1 MMRKAMSPERSE
13 EERRAGRRGICGMGE
28 ETKLGKGGRT
38 DERRRQVKISVRSLV
53 EFVLRSGDID
63 NRRTVGSQKEAMQEG
78 TRIHRKIQRQQGPS
92 YRAEVFLRHQVEEEG
107 FLFIIEGRADGIIE
121 EPSGVTI
128 DEIKGVYLDLDKMEE
143 PNPVHLAQAMCYAW
157 FYVCE
162 HQLTE
167 AAVQMTYCSLETEE
181 IRRFKMVKTAQELE
195 LWFQGLVHE
204 YIKWAR
210 YLYHNGI
217 RRDESLRELQFP
229 FSYRNGQRDLAVSVY
244 RTVIRGKKLFIQ
256 APTGIGKTLSTMF
269 PSLKAIGEGYGDKL
283 FYLTAKTI
291 TRSVAEETLN
301 ILRDSGLYFRSVTI
315 TAKEKLCFLEKPEC
329 NPEAC
334 PYAKGHFDRVND
346 AVYTVIHQEFG
357 ITREIILTY
366 AERFCVC
373 PFELCLD
380 ISSFVDGIICDY
392 NYVFDPDIRLKRY
405 FGEGQKGDYIF
416 LIDEA
421 HNLPGRAREMYSAS
435 IIKEDILEIKKLVKE
450 RSPRLTRCLNRVN
463 RLLLEMKRE
472 SGKTE
477 ILSDVGPL
485 VMALSDVFSEL
496 DKFLDLYR
504 EFGDRDQVLDL
515 YFSVRS
521 FLNIYERTDEHYRIY
536 SRFLEN
542 GEFCVK
548 LLCVNPIRNLAE
560 CLEQGR
566 AAVFFSAT
574 MLPIRYYRELLSNGP
589 EDYAVY
595 VNSPFPKKNRA
606 ILIASDISSRYTRR
620 NRREFEKAADY
631 IEEIA
636 SAKVGNYM
644 VFFPSYQ
651 YMEDVRGILQER
663 GTGLSL
669 LIQEKRMTEADRETF
684 LAEFSFKRQESLAAL
699 CVMGGVF
706 SEGIDLTG
714 DRLIGVVII
723 GTGIPQVNPEQE
735 ILKQY
740 FEENGENGF
749 DYAYRYPGMNKVLQA
764 AGRVIRTME
773 DRGIIALLDDRF
785 LQTEYQE
792 LFPREWNE
800 YFIVT
805 RQNVRQAA
813 RAFWEPPDA

>member
-1 MMRKAMSPERSE
+1 MEKVIA
-13 EERRAGRRGICGMGE
+13 A
-28 ETKLGKGGRT
+28 
-38 DERRRQVKISVRSLV
+38 DESRRQVKISVRNLV

-63 NRRTVGSQKEAMQEG
+63 NRRTAGAQKEAMQEG

-92 YRAEVFLRHQVEEEG
+92 YRAEVFLRHQVEEDG
-107 FLFIIEGRADGIIE
+107 FLLIIEGRADGIME

-128 DEIKGVYLDLDKMEE
+128 DEIKGVYLDLDEMKE

-157 FYVCE
+157 FYVSD
-162 HQLTE
+162 HHLPE

-181 IRRFKMVKTAQELE
+181 IRRFKTVKTAQELE
-195 LWFQGLVHE
+195 TWFRGLLHE
-204 YIKWAR
+204 YMKWAR
-210 YLYHNGI
+210 YLYHNAV

-229 FSYRNGQRDLAVSVY
+229 FAYRNGQRDLAVSVY
-244 RTVIRGKKLFIQ
+244 RTVSRGKKLFIQ

-291 TRSVAEETLN
+291 TRSVAEETLE
-301 ILRDSGLYFRSVTI
+301 ILRGNGLYFRSVTI

-329 NPEAC
+329 NPDAC
-334 PYAKGHFDRVND
+334 PYARGHFDRVND
-346 AVYTVIHQEFG
+346 AVYTAVHQEFG
-357 ITREIILTY
+357 ITREKLLAY
-366 AERFCVC
+366 AKQFRVC

-392 NYVFDPDIRLKRY
+392 NYVFDPDVRLKRY
-405 FGEGQKGDYIF
+405 FSEGQRGDYIF

-421 HNLPGRAREMYSAS
+421 HNLAGRAREMYSAS
-435 IIKEDILEIKKLVKE
+435 IIKEDFLAVKKLMKDV
-450 RSPRLTRCLNRVN
+450 SPRLTRCLNRVN

-472 SGKTE
+472 CEGTE

-485 VMALSDVFSEL
+485 VMALSSLFSEL
-496 DKFLDLYR
+496 EKFLDQYR
-504 EFGDRDQVLDL
+504 EFKDRESVLEL

-521 FLNIYERTDEHYRIY
+521 FLNIYERTDEYYRIY
-536 SRFLEN
+536 SRLLEN

-548 LLCVNPIRNLAE
+548 LLCVNPIQNLAE
-560 CLEQGR
+560 CLSQGR

-574 MLPIRYYRELLSNGP
+574 MLPIRYYRELLSNEP

-595 VNSPFPKKNRA
+595 VNSPFPEKNRA
-606 ILIASDISSRYTRR
+606 ILVSSDVSSRYTRR

-631 IEEIA
+631 IQEIA
-636 SAKVGNYM
+636 SARTGNYM

-651 YMEDVRGILQER
+651 YMESVRGILQER
-663 GTGLSL
+663 SSGLSL
-669 LIQEKRMTEADRETF
+669 LIQESRMTEADREAF
-684 LAEFSFKRQESLAAL
+684 LAEFSSERRESLAAL

-714 DRLIGVVII
+714 DKLIGVMII

-735 ILKQY
+735 ILKKY
-740 FEENGENGF
+740 FDESGEDGF

-785 LQTEYQE
+785 LQPEYQE
-792 LFPREWNE
+792 LFPREWRE

-813 RAFWEPPDA
+813 KAFWDSQDACEEEKRQ

>member
-1 MMRKAMSPERSE
+1 M
-13 EERRAGRRGICGMGE
+13 GMIHE
-28 ETKLGKGGRT
+28 A
-38 DERRRQVKISVRSLV
+38 DDSRRRVKISVRNLV

-63 NRRTVGSQKEAMQEG
+63 NRRTAGAQKEAMQEG

-107 FLFIIEGRADGIIE
+107 FLLIIEGRADGIIE

-128 DEIKGVYLDLDKMEE
+128 DEIKGVYLDVGEMKE

-157 FYVCE
+157 FYVSE
-162 HQLTE
+162 HNLPE

-181 IRRFKMVKTAQELE
+181 IRRFKTVKTAQELE
-195 LWFQGLVHE
+195 NWFQGLLHE
-204 YIKWAR
+204 YMKWAR
-210 YLYHNGI
+210 YLYHNAV

-229 FSYRNGQRDLAVSVY
+229 FAYRKGQRDLAVSVY
-244 RTVIRGKKLFIQ
+244 RTVSRGRKLFIQ
-256 APTGIGKTLSTMF
+256 APTGIGKTLSAMF

-291 TRSVAEETLN
+291 TRSVAEETLE
-301 ILRDSGLYFRSVTI
+301 ILRNRGLYFRSVTI

-329 NPEAC
+329 NPDAC

-346 AVYTVIHQEFG
+346 AVYTAVHQEFG
-357 ITREIILTY
+357 IIRETILSY
-366 AERFCVC
+366 AEQFQVC

-392 NYVFDPDIRLKRY
+392 NYVFDPDVRLKRY
-405 FGEGQKGDYIF
+405 FSESQRGDYIF

-421 HNLPGRAREMYSAS
+421 HNLAGRAREMYSAS
-435 IIKEDILEIKKLVKE
+435 IIKEDFLEIKKLIKE
-450 RSPRLTRCLNRVN
+450 TSPRLTRYLNRVN

-472 SGKTE
+472 CEGTE

-485 VMALSDVFSEL
+485 VMALSSVFSEL
-496 DKFLDLYR
+496 EKFLDQYR
-504 EFGDRDQVLDL
+504 EFKDREAALEL

-521 FLNIYERTDEHYRIY
+521 FLSIYERTDEHYRIY
-536 SRFLEN
+536 SRLLEN
-542 GEFCVK
+542 GNFCVK
-548 LLCVNPIRNLAE
+548 LLCVNPIQNLAE
-560 CLEQGR
+560 CLSQGR

-574 MLPIRYYRELLSNGP
+574 MLPIRYYRELLSNEP

-595 VNSPFPKKNRA
+595 VNSPFPEKNRA
-606 ILIASDISSRYTRR
+606 ILVSSDLSSRYTRR

-636 SAKVGNYM
+636 SAKMGNYM

-651 YMEDVRGILQER
+651 YMEVVREILQER
-663 GTGLSL
+663 NSKLFL
-669 LIQEKRMTEADRETF
+669 HVQESRMTEADREAF
-684 LAEFSFKRQESLAAL
+684 LAEFSVKREESLAAL
-699 CVMGGVF
+699 CVMGGIF
-706 SEGIDLTG
+706 SEGIDLIG
-714 DRLIGVVII
+714 DQLIGVLII
-723 GTGIPQVNPEQE
+723 GTGLPQVNPEQE

-740 FEENGENGF
+740 FAENGEDGF

-785 LQTEYQE
+785 LQPEYQA
-792 LFPREWNE
+792 LFPREWRE

-805 RQNVRQAA
+805 RQNVGQAVE
-813 RAFWEPPDA
+813 AFWASSESGKEEKRQ

>member
-1 MMRKAMSPERSE
+1 M
-13 EERRAGRRGICGMGE
+13 
-28 ETKLGKGGRT
+28 
-38 DERRRQVKISVRSLV
+38 KISVRNLV

-63 NRRTVGSQKEAMQEG
+63 NRRTSGAQKEAMQEG

-92 YRAEVFLRHQVEEEG
+92 YRAEVFLRHQVEEDG
-107 FLFIIEGRADGIIE
+107 FFLIIEGRADGIIE

-128 DEIKGVYLDLDKMEE
+128 DEIKGVYLDLDEMKE

-157 FYVCE
+157 FYVYE
-162 HQLTE
+162 NKLSE

-181 IRRFKMVKTAQELE
+181 IRRFRIVKSAQELE
-195 LWFQGLVHE
+195 CWFQGLLHE
-204 YIKWAR
+204 YMKWAR
-210 YLYHNGI
+210 YLYHNAV

-229 FSYRNGQRDLAVSVY
+229 FPYRNGQRDLAVSVY
-244 RTVIRGKKLFIQ
+244 RTVSRGKKLFIQ
-256 APTGIGKTLSTMF
+256 APTGIGKTLSTIF
-269 PSLKAIGEGYGDKL
+269 PSLKAVGEGYGEKL

-291 TRSVAEETLN
+291 TRSVAEETLEL
-301 ILRDSGLYFRSVTI
+301 LRDRGLYFRSVTI

-329 NPEAC
+329 NPDAC

-346 AVYTVIHQEFG
+346 AVYTVLHQEFG
-357 ITREIILTY
+357 IVREKILAY
-366 AERFCVC
+366 AEQFHVC

-392 NYVFDPDIRLKRY
+392 NYVFDPDVRLKRY
-405 FGEGQKGDYIF
+405 FAEGQRGDYIF

-421 HNLPGRAREMYSAS
+421 HNLAGRAREMYSAS
-435 IIKEDILEIKKLVKE
+435 IVKEKFLEIKKLVKE
-450 RSPRLTRCLNRVN
+450 VSPRLTRYLNRVN

-472 SGKTE
+472 CRGME
-477 ILSDVGPL
+477 ILSDAGSL
-485 VMALSDVFSEL
+485 AMALSQMFSEL
-496 DKFLDLYR
+496 EKFLDQYR
-504 EFGDRDQVLDL
+504 EFKDRELILEL

-521 FLNIYERTDEHYRIY
+521 FLNTYERMDEHYRIY
-536 SRFLEN
+536 SRLLEN
-542 GEFCVK
+542 GDFCVK
-548 LLCVNPIRNLAE
+548 LLCVNPIQNLAE
-560 CLEQGR
+560 CLAQGK

-574 MLPIRYYRELLSNGP
+574 MLPIRYYRELLSNEP

-595 VNSPFPKKNRA
+595 VNSPFPEKNRA
-606 ILIASDISSRYTRR
+606 ILVSSDISSRYTRR

-636 SAKVGNYM
+636 SAKMGNYM

-651 YMEDVRGILQER
+651 YMEAVREILLER
-663 GTGLSL
+663 NSELFL
-669 LIQEKRMTEADRETF
+669 LVQKSRMTEADREAF
-684 LAEFSFKRQESLAAL
+684 LEEFSLKRQKSLAAL

-714 DRLIGVVII
+714 DKLIGVIII

-740 FEENGENGF
+740 FEENGGNGF

-785 LQTEYQE
+785 LQQEYQE
-792 LFPREWNE
+792 LFPREWRE

-805 RQNVRQAA
+805 RRSVRQAA
-813 RAFWEPPDA
+813 QAFWNSSDSYTEKKRQ

>member
-1 MMRKAMSPERSE
+1 ME
-13 EERRAGRRGICGMGE
+13 ETIKMERAGMAE
-28 ETKLGKGGRT
+28 
-38 DERRRQVKISVRSLV
+38 ERRRQVKISVRSLV

-63 NRRTVGSQKEAMQEG
+63 NRRTAGSQKEAMQEG

-107 FLFIIEGRADGIIE
+107 FLLIIEGRADGIIE

-204 YIKWAR
+204 YVKWAR

-244 RTVIRGKKLFIQ
+244 RTVSRGKKLFIQ

-357 ITREIILTY
+357 ITREIILNY
-366 AERFCVC
+366 AERFRVC

-380 ISSFVDGIICDY
+380 ISSFLDGIICDY
-392 NYVFDPDIRLKRY
+392 NYVFDPDVRLKRY

-435 IIKEDILEIKKLVKE
+435 IVKEDVLEIKKLVKE

-496 DKFLDLYR
+496 DKFLDQYR

-574 MLPIRYYRELLSNGP
+574 MLPIRYYRELLSNEP

-636 SAKVGNYM
+636 SAKAGNYM
-644 VFFPSYQ
+644 VFFSSYQ
-651 YMEDVRGILQER
+651 YMEAVRGILQER

-669 LIQEKRMTEADRETF
+669 LIQENRMTEADREAF
-684 LAEFSFKRQESLAAL
+684 LAEFSFKRQESLVAL

-792 LFPREWNE
+792 LFPREWSE

-813 RAFWEPPDA
+813 RAFWESSDV